1 MKMSAPRRALLAAGL
16 LATLLGTYPLAHAE
30 IPPSPPGYRPEV
42 GQPGKDVVWVPTPQ
56 ALVDRMLNMAALTPA
71 DRLVDLGS
79 GDGRLVITA
88 AQRGAIARGIELNP
102 DLVNLSRQQAEAAGV
117 SARASFEQADIFKSE
132 FSDATIVTLFLL
144 PELNVRLRPTLL
156 KMAPGTRIVSNSFRM
171 GDWEP
176 DETTRATKEEGCT
189 SFCSAYNWVVPV
201 DIAGNWELDR
211 TLSTGQPPGVLA
223 LAQTYQRLSGSL
235 RRLSNDATSATGDR
249 IEPLLDARIDG
260 ATFSFTIGD
269 ERYTG
274 TRTGNLL
281 HGMVNDA
288 RPWRATPHTP

>member
-1 MKMSAPRRALLAAGL
+1 MKTSAPRRVLLAAGL
-16 LATLLGTYPLAHAE
+16 LATLLGTPPPARAE

-56 ALVDRMLNMAALTPA
+56 ALVDRMLDMAALTPA
-71 DRLVDLGS
+71 DSLVDLGS

-88 AQRGAIARGIELNP
+88 ARRGAIARGIELNP
-102 DLVNLSRQQAEAAGV
+102 DLVTLSRQQAEAAGV
-117 SARASFEQADIFKSE
+117 SARARFEQADIFKSD
-132 FSDATIVTLFLL
+132 FGAATVVTLFLL

-156 KMAPGTRIVSNSFRM
+156 KMPPGTRIVSNSFRM

-189 SFCSAYNWVVPV
+189 SFCNAYKWVVPV
-201 DIAGNWELDR
+201 VIAGSWELDR

-223 LAQTYQRLSGSL
+223 LTQTYQQLGGSL
-235 RRLSNDATSATGDR
+235 RRQTNDASGETGAN
-249 IEPLLDARIDG
+249 IEPLNDARIDG
-260 ATFSFTIGD
+260 ATFSFTVGG

-274 TRTGNLL
+274 TRTDNVL
-281 HGMVNDA
+281 HGLVNDM